1 MPDVRGWLGNDV
13 IRLPALRSFCRAR
26 RSGPRVTS
34 TVCTYVKLD
43 PAPRSLSFSP
53 CFLPGFPSRSCVPAA
68 FPLPLF
74 SSFFLLSLSP
84 SSTSPYLSL
93 SLFRS
98 TLARFLFLFF
108 PPSGVHSRKIPRLV
122 IRRSFSSLSLSLLF
136 SLFVRP
142 SLSLRGARA
151 SGKQSPTRWRDSI
164 KPGHVAAIAT
174 MIRFYCSTH
183 PRVDYLEK

>member
-68 FPLPLF
+68 LPLPLF
-74 SSFFLLSLSP
+74 SSFFFLSLSLVSLP
-84 SSTSPYLSL
+84 LAPRHLSLSL

-122 IRRSFSSLSLSLLF
+122 IRRSFSSLSLSLI
-136 SLFVRP
+136 
-142 SLSLRGARA
+142 LSLCPSVSFAPWCARER
-151 SGKQSPTRWRDSI
+151 K
-164 KPGHVAAIAT
+164 AIANPLA
-174 MIRFYCSTH
+174 RFN
-183 PRVDYLEK
+183 